1 LSPALIAVAIL
12 ILGTT
17 TAQAG
22 VSHTTGFNMAKT
34 CPTTVASGAVFFCS
48 VTIANRD
55 DQHGVINLTLTN
67 QVPFPAGP
75 ITNLDCRQPFDAA
88 ECGTKGGPTGT
99 IVTELGPAGSP
110 DAGCGAC
117 IEETAPFNCNSSNI
131 SFVDEVRASGTD
143 AASCTSDPPSP
154 FCNLPVSS
162 ATTNATPVAPHVCN
176 DNDVCTTDNC
186 VATDP
191 DGCVF
196 TPGALDCNDNDPCTS
211 DECVPGTGCVNTPG
225 ALDCN
230 DNDPCTSDECV
241 PGTGCV
247 NTPGAL
253 DCNDN
258 DPCTSDECVPGT
270 GCVNTPGALDCNDND
285 VCTDDECVPG
295 TGCVNT
301 RDNTNDPS
309 CVPGEEICRTP
320 GFFGTHGGVEKT
332 GSTNITLALLNAY
345 NAANDPDL
353 TICGRTITNTTVGSV
368 NSALEA
374 ICVSPKGN
382 SVLQL
387 ARQLTAAALNCI
399 LTNGG
404 DGVDSCV
411 SLTGDVCAG
420 VSIEDVFNACNT
432 ACAAGDVTAT
442 IDSTEVNCIEVIDCF
457 NNGGETFIPII
468 GCIGDSGCHDRELDN
483 GCVDFSPPGPAGSPR
498 ACNDARKNDVIIL
511 VP

>member
-117 IEETAPFNCNSSNI
+117 IEETAPFNCNSTNS

-162 ATTNATPVAPHVCN
+162 ATTNATPIAPHVCN

-191 DGCVF
+191 DGCTF
-196 TPGALDCNDNDPCTS
+196 
-211 DECVPGTGCVNTPG
+211 
-225 ALDCN
+225 
-230 DNDPCTSDECV
+230 
-241 PGTGCV
+241 
-247 NTPGAL
+247 TPGAL